1 MPPHHAAQRL
11 PARDR
16 ARERRHLRRRGR
28 RRLGSAVAAIGLVA
42 ALAAS
47 GCAPA
52 PAVTTT
58 TVLSGL
64 GSPWD
69 LAFLP
74 DGDFVFTERWGR
86 INIYDGGVKRA
97 LLDPPDSAANGE
109 GGVMGVAVDPAFATN
124 RRIYVCLMSDA
135 SGALD
140 VRLVRWRLSNDQTQL
155 TDRADIVTGLPVTA
169 SGRHAGCRP
178 RFGPDGNLWVGTG
191 DSAVNTVPQ
200 DPRSLGGK
208 VLRVTTDGAGAP
220 GNPGGV
226 LDPRIYTY
234 GHRNVQG
241 VAFDRFGHAF
251 AIEHGT
257 DRDDEVNM
265 LAAGGNYGWD
275 PVPPG
280 GGTLYDES
288 RPMTDLTKFPDARV
302 ATWSS
307 GYPTIA
313 PSGGTFLDGE
323 QWARWDGALAMAVLK
338 GRQLK
343 VLGINSAGTGVN
355 LQWTALTTLGRLRA
369 AVQAPDGSLYLT
381 TDSATDGRVY
391 RVTAPPPST

>member
-1 MPPHHAAQRL
+1 MGL
-11 PARDR
+11 
-16 ARERRHLRRRGR
+16 
-28 RRLGSAVAAIGLVA
+28 AVAILGLVA
-42 ALAAS
+42 ALAAG

-64 GSPWD
+64 SSPWD

-74 DGDFVFTERWGR
+74 GGDFVFTERWGR
-86 INIYDGGVKRA
+86 INIYDSGVKRA

-124 RRIYVCLMSDA
+124 RRIYVCFMSDA

-140 VRLVRWRLSNDQTQL
+140 IRVVRWRLSNDQTQL
-155 TDRADIVTGLPVTA
+155 TERADIVTGIPITA
-169 SGRHAGCRP
+169 GGRHAGCRP
-178 RFGPDGNLWVGTG
+178 RFGPDGHLWIGTG

-200 DPRSLGGK
+200 NPRSLGGK

-220 GNPGGV
+220 GNPGGT

-241 VAFDRFGHAF
+241 LAFDRYGHAF

-257 DRDDEVNM
+257 DRDDEVN
-265 LAAGGNYGWD
+265 LLVAGGNYGWD

-288 RPMTDLTKFPDARV
+288 RPMTDLTKFPNARV
-302 ATWSS
+302 ATWTS

-313 PSGGTFLDGE
+313 PSGGAFLAGD
-323 QWARWDGALAMAVLK
+323 QWARWDGTLAMAVLK
-338 GRQLK
+338 GQQLR
-343 VLGINSAGTGVN
+343 VLGVNSAGTGVN
-355 LQWTALTTLGRLRA
+355 LQWTSLTTLGRLRV

-381 TDSATDGRVY
+381 TDSASDGRVY
-391 RVTAPPPST
+391 RVTAPPPTT